1 MRAFADTSRRALAR
15 LAGVPGWAWHG
26 TCIAVL
32 AAVTWIEWLW
42 LPLDRAMHAETGWVI
57 QARAETLAERFL
69 YGDPSRPFLQLP
81 FGIAG
86 TLAPNSIT
94 AINVVIAGYVLAMA
108 LLTYWLVYR
117 LLGNS
122 YTGGLVAATIAI
134 TFGGD
139 QAAALFSM
147 VILWQVMIGVLAVA
161 IALRASMMRGLTI
174 GRGVVMV
181 VGSALALWTYE
192 ASAGPLLALLALV
205 ITVPSRNWRRIGI
218 AVTPVVGMLAI
229 FTAMTISRIQT
240 GVAYY
245 QASKVTGVPTAGE
258 AADRIGTWLGRALQ
272 PWTWSAPWE
281 AGWFRNCAEAAGA
294 VITTPA
300 VLASFGWLIA
310 VSVVAAG
317 SRRRETGAGRDA
329 LRVAIFG
336 LALLAASYLPYLAV
350 SDGAGHWRT
359 HMMAQV
365 AWGILAAAL
374 IIATLRAL
382 APMGFVLVTA
392 SGAVVA
398 LGLLANLW
406 GQLENAAR
414 WDTVRQVMS
423 RVTDAVPGA
432 TPGTTIVLTN
442 VGDPVN
448 DMCRAAPTPDPF
460 GDPSWFA
467 SNLRLYYP
475 DAAPDGT
482 YIRRGAQ
489 TPTGVALTTAGV
501 RMPDG
506 SLRQWDDVILFRV
519 DNQGRATLLGP
530 RQIGVKSPGYDPRRR
545 IVPATPDAEAARSAF
560 DLQPRYLP

>member
-1 MRAFADTSRRALAR
+1 
-15 LAGVPGWAWHG
+15 
-26 TCIAVL
+26 L
-32 AAVTWIEWLW
+32 AAITWVEWLW
-42 LPLDRAMHAETGWVI
+42 LPLDRAIHAETGWVI
-57 QARAETLAERFL
+57 QARADTLAERFL

-86 TLAPNSIT
+86 MLAPNSIT
-94 AINVVIAGYVLAMA
+94 AINVVIAGYVLGMA

-122 YTGGLVAATIAI
+122 STGGLVAATIAV

-161 IALRASMMRGLTI
+161 IALRASMTRGLTI

-205 ITVPSRNWRRIGI
+205 ITVPLRNWRRIGI

-245 QASKVTGVPTAGE
+245 QASKVTGVPSAGE
-258 AADRIGTWLGRALQ
+258 ATDRISTWLGRALQ

-294 VITTPA
+294 LITTPA
-300 VLASFGWLIA
+300 VLASLGWVIA
-310 VSVVAAG
+310 VSVVAIG
-317 SRRRETGAGRDA
+317 SRQRETGDVRGA

-336 LALLAASYLPYLAV
+336 LVILAASYLPYLAV

-365 AWGILAAAL
+365 AWGIVIAALVLAALRTWLPAGIIL
-374 IIATLRAL
+374 ITAT
-382 APMGFVLVTA
+382 T
-392 SGAVVA
+392 AVVA
-398 LGLLANLW
+398 LGIVANLW

-414 WDTVRQVMS
+414 WDTVRHVMS
-423 RVTDAVPGA
+423 AVTSAAPGLA
-432 TPGTTIVLTN
+432 EGTTVVLTR
-442 VGDPVN
+442 VGEGVSDL
-448 DMCRAAPTPDPF
+448 CRAAPAPDPF

-475 DAAPDGT
+475 GPTPDGT
-482 YIRRGAQ
+482 YARRAELP
-489 TPTGVALTTAGV
+489 PTGVALTRDGV
-501 RMPDG
+501 RVADG
-506 SLRQWDDVILFRV
+506 SVRPWNDVVVFGVDTTGAAVLLRPEELPV
-519 DNQGRATLLGP
+519 RA
-530 RQIGVKSPGYDPRRR
+530 VGYDPFAR
-545 IVPATPDAEAARSAF
+545 ITSSTAQADAARSAL
-560 DLQPRYLP
+560 DLVPGYLP

>member
-1 MRAFADTSRRALAR
+1 
-15 LAGVPGWAWHG
+15 
-26 TCIAVL
+26 
-32 AAVTWIEWLW
+32 
-42 LPLDRAMHAETGWVI
+42 MHAETGWVV

-139 QAAALFSM
+139 RAAALFSM

-161 IALRASMMRGLTI
+161 IALRASMIRGLTI

-205 ITVPSRNWRRIGI
+205 ITVPLRNWRRIGI

-281 AGWFRNCAEAAGA
+281 AGWFRNCAEAAGDL
-294 VITTPA
+294 ITTPA
-300 VLASFGWLIA
+300 VLASLGWMIA
-310 VSVVAAG
+310 VSLVAFG
-317 SRRRETGAGRDA
+317 SRQRETGAVRDA
-329 LRVAIFG
+329 LRIAIFG
-336 LALLAASYLPYLAV
+336 LVILAASYLPYVAV

-365 AWGILAAAL
+365 AWGIVMAAL
-374 IIATLRAL
+374 IIAALRTWLPA
-382 APMGFVLVTA
+382 GIVLIIATTA
-392 SGAVVA
+392 IIA
-398 LGLLANLW
+398 LGIVANLW
-406 GQLENAAR
+406 GQLENASR

-423 RVTDAVPGA
+423 GVTSAAPGL
-432 TPGTTIVLTN
+432 TDGTTVVLTGIGEGVREG
-442 VGDPVN
+442 VGDL
-448 DMCRAAPTPDPF
+448 CRAAPAPDPF

-475 DAAPDGT
+475 GPTPDGT
-482 YIRRGAQ
+482 YARRPGLP
-489 TPTGVALTTAGV
+489 PTGVALTRNGV
-501 RMPDG
+501 RVADG
-506 SLRQWDDVILFRV
+506 SVRPWSNVVVFGVDTTGAAVLLRPGEMPV
-519 DNQGRATLLGP
+519 RA
-530 RQIGVKSPGYDPRRR
+530 PGYDPFAR
-545 IVPATPDAEAARSAF
+545 ITSSTAQADAARSAL
-560 DLQPRYLP
+560 DLRPGYLP

>member
-1 MRAFADTSRRALAR
+1 
-15 LAGVPGWAWHG
+15 
-26 TCIAVL
+26 
-32 AAVTWIEWLW
+32 
-42 LPLDRAMHAETGWVI
+42 MHAETGWVI

-108 LLTYWLVYR
+108 LLTYWLVYQ

-161 IALRASMMRGLTI
+161 IALRASMIRGLTI
-174 GRGVVMV
+174 SRGVVMV

-205 ITVPSRNWRRIGI
+205 ITVPLRNWRRIGI

-245 QASKVTGVPTAGE
+245 QASKVTGIPSAGE
-258 AADRIGTWLGRALQ
+258 ATDRISTWLGRALQ

-281 AGWFRNCAEAAGA
+281 AGWFRNCAEAAGTL
-294 VITTPA
+294 ITTPA
-300 VLASFGWLIA
+300 VLASLGWVIA
-310 VSVVAAG
+310 VSLVAIG
-317 SRRRETGAGRDA
+317 SRQRETGAVRGA

-336 LALLAASYLPYLAV
+336 LVILAASYLPYLAV

-365 AWGILAAAL
+365 AWGIVIAALVLAALRIWLPAG
-374 IIATLRAL
+374 IVVITATA
-382 APMGFVLVTA
+382 
-392 SGAVVA
+392 AVVA
-398 LGLLANLW
+398 LGIIANLW

-414 WDTVRQVMS
+414 WDTVRHVMS
-423 RVTDAVPGA
+423 AVTSAAPGLA
-432 TPGTTIVLTN
+432 EGTTVVLTG
-442 VGDPVN
+442 VGEGVSDL
-448 DMCRAAPTPDPF
+448 CRAAPAPDPF

-475 DAAPDGT
+475 GPTPDGT
-482 YIRRGAQ
+482 YARRAGLP
-489 TPTGVALTTAGV
+489 PTGVALTRDGV
-501 RMPDG
+501 RVADG
-506 SLRQWDDVILFRV
+506 SVRPWSDAVVFRV
-519 DNQGRATLLGP
+519 DTTGAAVLLRPEEMPVRA
-530 RQIGVKSPGYDPRRR
+530 VGYDPFAR
-545 IVPATPDAEAARSAF
+545 ITSSTAQADAARSAL
-560 DLQPRYLP
+560 DLVPGYLP